1 MMSRLFAPRLAA
13 SAFLALG
20 AVTADAATFNFSMTC
35 PADTVVGPV
44 TVLAYVPPLTGSVT
58 LTPGV
63 PATDSFLPTNQLTQQ
78 NNNAAAGGTYLG
90 TLNCTLTLGGV
101 PTAFSRSFSLN
112 VPPLPPPPAT
122 GILTTGA
129 VSFTVDLGTQGKVD
143 VSSPAVQTLGFDRL
157 LINGGFIVVPHN
169 GSTTLLLHDVP
180 IAPAQPVPLP
190 PYLVF
195 NLIGMVILG
204 LYLAQRGRRKK
215 VASR

>member
-1 MMSRLFAPRLAA
+1 MSQLFSSSLAV

-20 AVTADAATFNFSMTC
+20 AATANAATFNYSMTC
-35 PADTVVGPV
+35 PADTVVGPI
-44 TVLAYVPPLTGSVT
+44 TVKAYVPPLTGSVT

-63 PATDSFLPTNQLTQQ
+63 PATDSFLPTNQLTVE

-101 PTAFSRSFSLN
+101 PAGFSRSFSLN
-112 VPPLPPPPAT
+112 VPALPSPPNPKT
-122 GILTTGA
+122 GLLTTGA

-143 VSSPAVQTLGFDRL
+143 VSSPAVQSLGFDRD

-180 IAPAQPVPLP
+180 PVAAIPTL
-190 PYLVF
+190 
-195 NLIGMVILG
+195 NEWM
-204 LYLAQRGRRKK
+204 LAVLACLLLAAGIVNARGRLR
-215 VASR
+215 